1 MEKLEELRLRI
12 NDVDEK
18 IVLLLKER
26 FDIAKEIGE
35 TKKNL
40 GLDVE
45 NKGREEEVVKKV
57 RDMLPDD
64 LKDLAE
70 EIYRTIIKTSKDYQK
85 KL

>member
-57 RDMLPDD
+57 RDMLPYD

-70 EIYRTIIKTSKDYQK
+70 EVYRTIIKTSKDYQK

>member
-35 TKKNL
+35 IKKNL
-40 GLDVE
+40 GLSVE

-57 RDMLPDD
+57 RDMLPGD

>member
-70 EIYRTIIKTSKDYQK
+70 EIYRTIIKTSKDYQNR
-85 KL
+85 L

>member
-35 TKKNL
+35 TKKDL

-57 RDMLPDD
+57 RDMLPGD